1 MLKRPLMPKKLQP
14 LLVTSQAEKTQAE
27 KTRATASRAD
37 LEMHITLRRRSRLA
51 LHWQI
56 ADQMRD
62 AIRDGRLKSGSRI
75 PSSRQLATTLKVDRN
90 LVVLAFEILLSEGH
104 LSARSGSGT
113 FVTTET
119 ISEILPRLEAAQVPR
134 WAQRTIITPRTEPA
148 PQAHEIAFR
157 LGQPSV
163 AELDLTAWRKIWRDV
178 NRHAPFGDYAEP
190 AGNLEL
196 RQALAEYLHRARGL
210 NCTAN
215 EIIITSGITQAAHLI
230 ARATLGKNDRIAF
243 EEPGYGLI
251 RQVFL
256 ELSARILPIQVDDDG
271 LRVSQLPHGK
281 NAPLLVYC
289 TPSHQYP
296 LGSRLSIPRRVTLLE
311 WARTNGSLIL
321 EDDYDS
327 EFRFETVPLPAFAA
341 LGPDCTAYMG
351 TFSKTLTP
359 SLRVGFLVAPP
370 GLLEPVLKLK
380 TLSDYHT
387 SIPVQQALAHFILE
401 GHFEKHI
408 RRMRRVYAS
417 KREALVA
424 ALEPIQ
430 SFAPLK
436 GLEAGLHAFLELP
449 PEIAAQEIANLAR
462 SRGVIVRTL
471 ESFHHKAP
479 VTNGLLLGYGGLS
492 LAQIRRGVQEILW
505 SVRQVRAKR

>member
-1 MLKRPLMPKKLQP
+1 
-14 LLVTSQAEKTQAE
+14 VTNLRVS
-27 KTRATASRAD
+27 TARAD
-37 LEMHITLRRRSRLA
+37 LEMHITLRRRSRTA
-51 LHWQI
+51 LHLQI

-62 AIRDGRLKSGSRI
+62 AIREGRLKSGSRI
-75 PSSRQLATTLKVDRN
+75 PSSRQLAATLKVDRN

-119 ISEILPRLEAAQVPR
+119 ISEIQTILEPQEIPR
-134 WAQRTIITPRTEPA
+134 WARRNIIAPKTEPA

-157 LGQPSV
+157 LGQPSMD
-163 AELDLTAWRKIWRDV
+163 ELDLIAWRKIWRDV
-178 NRHAPFGDYAEP
+178 NRLAPFGDYAEP
-190 AGNLEL
+190 AGHLGL
-196 RQALAEYLHRARGL
+196 REALADYLRRARGL
-210 NCTAN
+210 NCTSN
-215 EIIITSGITQAAHLI
+215 EIIITTGITQAAQLI
-230 ARATLGKNDRIAF
+230 ARATLGKQDRIAY

-256 ELSARILPIQVDDDG
+256 ELGARILPVPVDDDG
-271 LRVSQLPHGK
+271 LRVSQLPKGK
-281 NAPLLVYC
+281 AAPLLVYC

-311 WARTNGSLIL
+311 WARTHGSLIL
-321 EDDYDS
+321 EGDYDS
-327 EFRFETVPLPAFAA
+327 EFRFETAPLPALAA

-351 TFSKTLTP
+351 TFSKTLSP

-380 TLSDYHT
+380 TFSDYHT
-387 SIPVQQALAHFILE
+387 SIPVQQALAQFILE
-401 GHFEKHI
+401 GHFERHI
-408 RRMRRVYAS
+408 RRMRRVYAN

-436 GLEAGLHAFLELP
+436 GLEAGLHVFLELP
-449 PEIAAQEIANLAR
+449 PKIDAQKVTDLAR
-462 SRGVIVRTL
+462 TKGVIVRTL

-479 VTNGLLLGYGGLS
+479 ITNGLLLGYGGLS
-492 LAQIRRGVQEILW
+492 LEQIQLGVKEILW
-505 SVRQVRAKR
+505 AVKQYTQA

>member
-1 MLKRPLMPKKLQP
+1 
-14 LLVTSQAEKTQAE
+14 VTAPRVS
-27 KTRATASRAD
+27 TARAD
-37 LEMHITLRRRSRLA
+37 LEMHITLRRRSRTA
-51 LHWQI
+51 LHLQI
-56 ADQMRD
+56 ADQMRE
-62 AIRDGRLKSGSRI
+62 AIREGRLKSGSRI
-75 PSSRQLATTLKVDRN
+75 PSSRQLAATLNVDRN
-90 LVVLAFEILLSEGH
+90 LVVLAFETLLSEGH

-119 ISEILPRLEAAQVPR
+119 ISEIQTILEPQEIPR
-134 WAQRTIITPRTEPA
+134 WARRTIIAPKTEPA

-157 LGQPSV
+157 LGQPSMT
-163 AELDLTAWRKIWRDV
+163 ELDLIAWRKIWRDV
-178 NRHAPFGDYAEP
+178 NRLAPFGDYAEP
-190 AGNLEL
+190 AGHLGL
-196 RQALAEYLHRARGL
+196 REALADYLRRARGL
-210 NCTAN
+210 NCSAN
-215 EIIITSGITQAAHLI
+215 EIIITTGITQAAQLI
-230 ARATLGKNDRIAF
+230 ARATLGKLDRIAY

-256 ELSARILPIQVDDDG
+256 ELGARILPIPVDDDG
-271 LRVSQLPHGK
+271 LRVSQLPKGK
-281 NAPLLVYC
+281 AAPLLVYC

-311 WARTNGSLIL
+311 WARTHGSLIL

-327 EFRFETVPLPAFAA
+327 EFRFETAPLPALAA

-351 TFSKTLTP
+351 TFSKTLSP

-380 TLSDYHT
+380 TFSDYHT
-387 SIPVQQALAHFILE
+387 SIPVQQALAQFILE
-401 GHFEKHI
+401 GHFERHI

-449 PEIAAQEIANLAR
+449 PEIDAQKVTDLTR
-462 SRGVIVRTL
+462 TRGVIVRTL
-471 ESFHHKAP
+471 ESFHHKPP
-479 VTNGLLLGYGGLS
+479 VMNGLLLGYGGLS
-492 LAQIRRGVQEILW
+492 LEQIQRGVKEILW
-505 SVRQVRAKR
+505 AVRQYTQA

>member
-1 MLKRPLMPKKLQP
+1 MPKKQQP
-14 LLVTSQAEKTQAE
+14 LLSPSRVS
-27 KTRATASRAD
+27 TARAD
-37 LEMHITLRRRSRLA
+37 LETHITLRRRSRLA
-51 LHWQI
+51 LHLQI
-56 ADQMRD
+56 VDQLRD
-62 AIRDGRLKSGSRI
+62 AIRGGRLKSGSRI
-75 PSSRQLATTLKVDRN
+75 PSSRQLASTLNVDRN

-119 ISEILPRLEAAQVPR
+119 ISEIHPILESQKVPR
-134 WAQRTIITPRTEPA
+134 WAKREIITPQTDPA

-157 LGQPSV
+157 LGQPSMT
-163 AELDLTAWRKIWRDV
+163 ELDLIAWRKIWRDV

-190 AGNLEL
+190 AGHFGL
-196 RQALAEYLHRARGL
+196 RQALADYLHRARGL
-210 NCTAN
+210 NCTAAD
-215 EIIITSGITQAAHLI
+215 IIITSGITQAAQLI

-256 ELSARILPIQVDDDG
+256 ELGARILPIQVDDDG
-271 LRVSQLPHGK
+271 LRVSQLSHGK
-281 NAPLLVYC
+281 SAPLLVYC

-327 EFRFETVPLPAFAA
+327 EFRFETAPLPALAA

-370 GLLEPVLKLK
+370 GLHEPVLKLK

-387 SIPVQQALAHFILE
+387 SIPVQQVLAQFILG
-401 GHFEKHI
+401 GHFERHI

-417 KREALVA
+417 KRETLVR

-449 PEIAAQEIANLAR
+449 PEIPAQAVTDLAR
-462 SRGVIVRTL
+462 SKGVIVRTL

-492 LAQIRRGVQEILW
+492 LEQIQRGVQEIL
-505 SVRQVRAKR
+505 RAVTQYTQA